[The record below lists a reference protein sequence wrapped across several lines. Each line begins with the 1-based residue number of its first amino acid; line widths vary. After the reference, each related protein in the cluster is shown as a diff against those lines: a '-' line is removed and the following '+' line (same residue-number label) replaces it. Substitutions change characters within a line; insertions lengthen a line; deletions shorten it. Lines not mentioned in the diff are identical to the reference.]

1 MEKEINN
8 KLNELF
14 NLLDDNENIN
24 KIQELKNKISDK
36 ELDLI
41 NSYRNNPTI
50 ENKKKLYDNKV
61 IDEYLKSESNINY
74 LIMQINNKFKRSKS
88 CESNKW

>member
-14 NLLDDNENIN
+14 NLLDDNENIK

>member
-14 NLLDDNENIN
+14 NLLDDNENIK

-41 NSYRNNPTI
+41 NNYRNNPTI